1 MTDTIATDPKRV
13 ALEELLPFYA
23 NGRISAADKARVEA
37 ALATDIELAQRLE
50 IIREDM
56 AETTLLNETL
66 GGPSPRALD
75 RLMAAIDAEPQK
87 HALLS
92 RAKGGVLA
100 WFGTSFGTWL
110 AAQPPRRLAYASA
123 AALAL
128 IAIQGVALTGYVL
141 RGGGGRGYETASA
154 PGASTSDRYVLLSF
168 APDARAA
175 DIAGFFKRYDAAVV
189 DGPRAYGFFKVRVG
203 GASLTP
209 AQVDA
214 IAARMKAEGAI
225 VSFVAPAP

>member
-1 MTDTIATDPKRV
+1 MTETIANDPRRV
-13 ALEELLPFYA
+13 SLEELLPFYA
-23 NGRISAADKARVEA
+23 NGRISTADRARVEA
-37 ALATDIELAQRLE
+37 ALAGDAELAQRLE

-56 AETTLLNETL
+56 AETILLNESL

-75 RLMAAIDAEPQK
+75 KLMAAIEAEPQPR
-87 HALLS
+87 ALLA
-92 RAKGGVLA
+92 RTKGSIVA
-100 WFGTSFGTWL
+100 WFGNWI

-128 IAIQGVALTGYVL
+128 IAIQGVALTGYVIN
-141 RGGGGRGYETASA
+141 RGATGGYETASV
-154 PGASTSDRYVLLSF
+154 PGAAASDRYVLLSF
-168 APDARAA
+168 APDAKAS
-175 DIAGFFKRYDAAVV
+175 DIAGFFKRYDASVV
-189 DGPRAYGFFKVRVG
+189 DGPRANGFFKVRVG

-214 IAARMKAEGAI
+214 IAARMKAEAAI